1 MIPYIP
7 QPYKNEFYYSILA
20 RYHFYSG
27 NIVASYTLKELTGKT
42 QHINFAVPVGVD
54 NLVTKA
60 KIFSS
65 TFSRDFFIN
74 NHTIIPIV
82 RPFKKS
88 EWIQKLIEG
97 NFKGLRFDFF
107 GNKANDIK
115 SKDSLY
121 YCPECLKVQFEKYG
135 EGYWNRIHQVPGIF
149 VCINHR
155 IALIK
160 HPVNLNNYKYT
171 EFVLPRFEDTKK
183 EQEKYESNVLDSLLD
198 LSEDVAY
205 LLEKNFD
212 AFPEEY
218 FYEKYVTLLEIKG
231 IAYPMLK
238 RKQRL
243 KELMLDFYPHDFLE
257 MLNSSFSQN
266 ASWLPKFNGNNRI
279 TTLHPIRHLLLMRLL
294 CGSASEFFENEYE
307 YKPFGNG
314 PWICMN
320 PFADHYL
327 EKVVKTVDVSIHN
340 GNGNIQGDM
349 KCSCGFVYR
358 MRVWEKSPL
367 EIEYFSNRIMEKGH
381 IWEQKFNELLKQ
393 RLTINEIAH
402 RSKMTRPTIRKIL
415 RDREK
420 LNDRDFKQ
428 LEKDEKINEKT
439 GRYKKIW
446 LDLRAKYPE
455 YSRKDLSSTNR
466 AVYAWLIKY
475 DKEWLEA
482 NSPEVK
488 KRKHRSKKKYSLE
501 EDHDFLDKTRNIISS
516 WSKIEK
522 ERSKLLRKSKYRI
535 QELLGFGE
543 NYQQVR
549 KRYPLTA
556 DYIDSIEESKEE
568 FRKRKVR
575 DILEVKFKNE
585 EVSFNK
591 VAEAANLGPLI
602 RNGGQEEIK
611 QYIHKLVIE
620 HNAININYN
629 YIEEL

>member
-1 MIPYIP
+1 MIPYFP

-27 NIVASYTLKELTGKT
+27 DIVASFTLKELTGRT
-42 QHINFAVPVGVD
+42 HRINFAVPVGVN

-60 KIFSS
+60 KVFSS

-82 RPFKKS
+82 RPFKNS
-88 EWIQKLIEG
+88 EWNQKLKEE
-97 NFKGLRFDFF
+97 NFEKLRFDFF
-107 GNKANDIK
+107 GNKENDIK
-115 SKDSLY
+115 SKNSLY
-121 YCPECLKVQFEKYG
+121 YCPECLKEQFEEYG

-160 HPVNLNNYKYT
+160 HPVNINNNQYT
-171 EFVLPRFEDTKK
+171 EFVIPRIEDTKK
-183 EQEKYESNVLDSLLD
+183 VQGKYKSNVLDALLN

-205 LLEKNFD
+205 LLEKNYD

-218 FYEKYVTLLEIKG
+218 FYKKYVTLLEIKG

-238 RKQRL
+238 REQRL
-243 KELMLDFYPHDFLE
+243 KDLMLDYYPHDFLE
-257 MLNSSFSQN
+257 MLNSSFSKN
-266 ASWLPKFNGNNRI
+266 TSWLPKFNGNNRVTI
-279 TTLHPIRHLLLMRLL
+279 LHPIRHLLLMRLL
-294 CGSASEFFENEYE
+294 CGSAREFFEIEYE

-327 EKVVKTVDVSIHN
+327 EKLVKTVDVSIHN

-367 EIEYFSNRIMEKGH
+367 EIEYFSNRIMEKGP

-393 RLTINEIAH
+393 RLTINEIAQ

-415 RDREK
+415 RNRENF
-420 LNDRDFKQ
+420 NDRDFKQ
-428 LEKDEKINEKT
+428 LEKYEKINEKT
-439 GRYKKIW
+439 TRYKKIW
-446 LDLRAKYPE
+446 LDLRTKYPE
-455 YSRKDLSSTNR
+455 YYRNDLNSANR
-466 AVYAWLIKY
+466 AVYAWLRKY

-482 NSPEVK
+482 NSPEIK
-488 KRKHRSKKKYSLE
+488 KIYIGKKKEYSLE
-501 EDHDFLDKTRNIISS
+501 EDRDLLEKTQKIITT
-516 WSKIEK
+516 WSEIEK
-522 ERSKLLRKSKYRI
+522 ERSKLLRKSKYRL
-535 QELLGFGE
+535 QKLLAIDE
-543 NYQQVR
+543 NYQNVR

-556 DYIDSIEESKEE
+556 DYIDSIEESTEE

-575 DILEVKFKNE
+575 SVMEVKFKNE

-591 VAEAANLGPLI
+591 VAEAAGLRGYLRGN
-602 RNGGQEEIK
+602 GQEEIK
-611 QYIHKLVIE
+611 QYIHKLVMD
-620 HNAININYN
+620 HNDIMK
-629 YIEEL
+629 